1 MKWKAS
7 IALIIFCA
15 TSFTGVIPADADEI
29 STTQQIDV
37 FVDASED
44 NHAVQNFEGSKN
56 TRQFI
61 HNNEYYKVDPFAP
74 YYAVADEPINR
85 SKTEELAPIRPVYTR
100 KQLEATLNDKRYVT
114 EFDNMLGIVV
124 PNSLRSPF
132 DMIGIIKTI
141 PEGKISVNTGFA
153 KSMSLAEFENGPR
166 EVLSAAGLDAM
177 NAASTFI
184 HTYSEGQKKIMEET
198 EESSGAGFSMTGI
211 PFTNEKIGVGLN
223 IGGGKGKADARY
235 DQYAYV
241 HIDGIRLYDE
251 DVMYGHWQ
259 NLSEMYCVDGKF
271 NQPNARFDIN
281 ADIPGMTFW
290 EKVDAVAIEDWVLS
304 ALFRYDCGLPDE
316 FKGMTSS
323 KKQVEIRLKKERI
336 DVQMLPLEAFFIF
349 AHSDLIPNQ
358 EENVQKMIDYAKSGW
373 RNLLEKGLQI
383 LVIGYCSEPGTVE
396 YNAILG
402 RERAW
407 YIYNRMADALR
418 KEGAT
423 EKQVKDVLRPVS
435 ASEDFP
441 MKKTNGEN
449 QVVRLALS
457 KLIGDGGQK

>member
-44 NHAVQNFEGSKN
+44 NHAIQNFEGPKN
-56 TRQFI
+56 TRQFL
-61 HNNEYYKVDPFAP
+61 HNNEYYKLDPFAP
-74 YYAVADEPINR
+74 YYAVAEDAVNR

-100 KQLEATLNDKRYVT
+100 KQLEATLDDKRYVT

-124 PNSLRSPF
+124 PNILRSPF
-132 DMIGIIKTI
+132 DMIGIIETI

-153 KSMSLAEFENGPR
+153 KSMSLAEFANGPR
-166 EVLSAAGLDAM
+166 EVLSAAGLDAL
-177 NAASTFI
+177 NAGSTFI

-198 EESSGAGFSMTGI
+198 EESSGAGFSVTAI
-211 PFTNEKIGVGLN
+211 PFSNEKIGAGFNL
-223 IGGGKGKADARY
+223 GRGKGKANARY

-241 HIDGIRLYDE
+241 HIDGIRLYDA
-251 DVMYGHWQ
+251 DLMYKHWQ

-271 NQPNARFDIN
+271 NQPGTRFDIN

-304 ALFRYDCGLPDE
+304 ALFRYDCRLPDE
-316 FKGMTSS
+316 FNGMA
-323 KKQVEIRLKKERI
+323 VEKEEVKISLKKEKI
-336 DVQMLPLEAFFIF
+336 QVQFLPLEAFFIF
-349 AHSDLIPNQ
+349 ARAELIPNQ

-402 RERAW
+402 RKRAW
-407 YIYNRMADALR
+407 FIYNKMADALR

-423 EKQVKDVLRPVS
+423 ENQIEAVLRPVS

-441 MKKTNGEN
+441 MKQTNGEN
-449 QVVRLALS
+449 QVVRIALS
-457 KLIGDGGQK
+457 KIIEDGGTK